1 MRQAAVTGPVMLNSW
16 KEIASYLDR
25 GVRTVQRWERELQ
38 LPVHRIGKGKR
49 SPVYAITTEL
59 KLWLR
64 TAEIPRA
71 EKTAAQPI
79 LLARSG
85 TPIEDSLR
93 LLTSVRSL
101 AQSVVENSL
110 LQQRQ
115 AEILRTRMVQ
125 IRELHAR
132 MKRSR

>member
-1 MRQAAVTGPVMLNSW
+1 MRQTAVTGPVMLNSW

-59 KLWLR
+59 KLWIR
-64 TAEIPRA
+64 TAGISREDN
-71 EKTAAQPI
+71 TAAPPI
-79 LLARSG
+79 SVTRSG
-85 TPIEDSLR
+85 KPIEDSLR
-93 LLTSVRSL
+93 LLTSVRAL
-101 AQSVVENSL
+101 AQTVVENSL
-110 LQQRQ
+110 AQQKQ
-115 AEILRTRMVQ
+115 AEILRERMIQ

-132 MKRSR
+132 MKRPR

>member
-25 GVRTVQRWERELQ
+25 GVRTVQRWERELG

-59 KLWLR
+59 KLWIR
-64 TAEIPRA
+64 TAEIPRIQ
-71 EKTAAQPI
+71 KTAIQPA
-79 LLARSG
+79 LLAKSG
-85 TPIEDSLR
+85 RPIEDSLR

-110 LQQRQ
+110 LQQKQ
-115 AEILRTRMVQ
+115 AEILRARMVQ
-125 IRELHAR
+125 IRELNAR
-132 MKRSR
+132 MKRAR